1 MAEPQTPP
9 RFRALVGMGGNLGD
23 VAEHLRSAIS
33 ALQSLPWTAVEGV
46 SSVYQTAPVDAS
58 GPDYLNAVVALQSA
72 LGPHELLRALLQL
85 ERDHDRTRPYW
96 HAPRTLDLDL
106 LWFGGARSDTETLTL
121 PHPRMLQRAFVLE
134 PLVDLLDTQNWP
146 WPADLPQPTAQARQA
161 LAQQQGISKIEA
173 LHLAKQ

>member
-1 MAEPQTPP
+1 MAEPQIPP

-23 VAEHLRSAIS
+23 VAAQLRSALS
-33 ALQSLPWTAVEGV
+33 ALETLPWTRVEGV

-72 LGPHELLRALLQL
+72 LGPEELLRALLQL
-85 ERDHDRTRPYW
+85 ECDHDRTRPYR

-106 LWFGGARSDTETLTL
+106 LWFGGAQRDTATLTL

-134 PLVDLLDTQNWP
+134 PLSDLLDTQKWP
-146 WPADLPQPTAQARQA
+146 WPADLPRPTAQERQF
-161 LAQQQGISKIEA
+161 LAQQQGIAQIES
-173 LHLAKQ
+173 LHLAK

>member
-1 MAEPQTPP
+1 MAEPQIPP
-9 RFRALVGMGGNLGD
+9 RFRALVGLGGNLGD
-23 VAEHLRSAIS
+23 VAGQLRSAIA
-33 ALQSLPWTAVEGV
+33 ALQNLPWTAVEGV
-46 SSVYQTAPVDAS
+46 SSVYQTAPVDAA

-85 ERDHDRTRPYW
+85 ECDHDRTRPYR

-106 LWFGGARSDTETLTL
+106 LWFGGATLNTATLTL

-134 PLVDLLDTQNWP
+134 PLSDLLDTQNWP
-146 WPADLPQPTAQARQA
+146 WPEDLPRPTAQARQV

-173 LHLAKQ
+173 LRLAK